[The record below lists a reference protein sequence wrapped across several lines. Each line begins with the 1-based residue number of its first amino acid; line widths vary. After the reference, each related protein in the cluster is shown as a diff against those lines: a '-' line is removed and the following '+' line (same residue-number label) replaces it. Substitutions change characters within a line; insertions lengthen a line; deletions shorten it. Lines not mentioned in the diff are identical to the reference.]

1 MLQKTIKQGKKVKEY
16 QRRGVTSFK
25 HVVREGFCE
34 AFTEKMTFKQR
45 QSKLGTNPCEYLEK
59 TVIVR
64 ANAL

>member
-45 QSKLGTNPCEYLEK
+45 LKVNWGLTHVN
-59 TVIVR
+59 I
-64 ANAL
+64 

>member
-1 MLQKTIKQGKKVKEY
+1 MSIKQRYMLQKTIKQGNKVKEH

-45 QSKLGTNPCEYLEK
+45 LKVNWGLTHVN
-59 TVIVR
+59 I
-64 ANAL
+64 